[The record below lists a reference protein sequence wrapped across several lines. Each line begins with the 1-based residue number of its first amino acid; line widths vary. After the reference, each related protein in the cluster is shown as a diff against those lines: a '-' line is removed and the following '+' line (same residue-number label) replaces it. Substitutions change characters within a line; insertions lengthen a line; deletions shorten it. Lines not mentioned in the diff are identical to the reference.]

1 MRPYLTH
8 EHPIRFAHR
17 GSRVLW
23 PENTMTAFQGA
34 VDLGYRYLE
43 TDVHVTRDDVV
54 VVFHDDVLDRL
65 TDGTGKVWDW
75 RWEDLRT
82 LDAAFHFAPDR
93 GFPLRGSGIGIPTL
107 DELVRTFP
115 EALVN
120 IDLKQN
126 GIAERV
132 AIEVDRLGIG
142 DRVMIGSFH
151 GRRIARFRRA
161 TGGTVA
167 TSAGPAEVPAA
178 LAGRA
183 GAVGADAFQV
193 PEGSRGM
200 RIVTRRF
207 VDRAHA
213 AGKHVHVWTVNE
225 PDAMHRLLDLGVDGI
240 VTDRPDLLD
249 DVLAA
254 RSAS

>member
-82 LDAAFHFAPDR
+82 LDAAHHFAPDQ
-93 GFPLRGSGIGIPTL
+93 GFPLRCRGIGIPTL
-107 DELVRTFP
+107 EELVRTFP
-115 EALVN
+115 DALVN

-126 GIAERV
+126 GIAERM
-132 AIEVDRLGIG
+132 AIEVDRLGIA
-142 DRVMIGSFH
+142 DRVMIASFH

-167 TSAGPAEVPAA
+167 TSAGPAEVAA
-178 LAGRA
+178 AVAGRP

-193 PEGSRGM
+193 PEGGRGV

-207 VDRAHA
+207 VERAHD

-225 PDAMHRLLDLGVDGI
+225 VDAMHRLLDLGVDGI

-249 DVLAA
+249 DVLAE
-254 RSAS
+254 RSAA